1 MDIIAHALW
10 AGVGVG
16 LVQRR
21 WALSRRTVVLT
32 VAMAVLPDLL
42 QLLPMVGWAL
52 FSEEGLTALGGY
64 VQALPR
70 FEPVLPP
77 TVELLVFHLH
87 CVMHSAVVAGVATL
101 LLWAAM
107 RSFWIPLLGWWLH
120 IVIDVFTHSAE
131 FYPSPVL
138 YPITLRGFDGVAWNT
153 PWFMVVNYVA
163 LAGVGAWL
171 VWSRRKRKTL

>member
-1 MDIIAHALW
+1 MDVIAHGLW
-10 AGVGVG
+10 AGVGAG

-32 VAMAVLPDLL
+32 VVMAVLPDLL
-42 QLLPMVGWAL
+42 QLLPMAGWAL
-52 FSEEGLTALGGY
+52 VSKEGVAALGGY
-64 VQALPR
+64 IQALPSS
-70 FEPVLPP
+70 EPVLPP
-77 TVELLVFHLH
+77 TVERLVFHLH
-87 CVMHSAVVAGVATL
+87 CAMHSAVVAGAATV

-107 RSFWIPLLGWWLH
+107 RSCWVPLLGWWLH

-153 PWFMVVNYVA
+153 PWFMVVNYMA
-163 LAGVGAWL
+163 LALACTWLAW
-171 VWSRRKRKTL
+171 SQRKRRAP

>member
-1 MDIIAHALW
+1 MDVIAHGLW
-10 AGVGVG
+10 AGVGAG

-32 VAMAVLPDLL
+32 VVMAVLPDLL
-42 QLLPMVGWAL
+42 QLLPMAGWAL
-52 FSEEGLTALGGY
+52 VSKEGVAALGGY
-64 VQALPR
+64 IQALPSS
-70 FEPVLPP
+70 EPVLAGAA
-77 TVELLVFHLH
+77 TV
-87 CVMHSAVVAGVATL
+87 

-107 RSFWIPLLGWWLH
+107 RSCWVPLLGWWLH

-153 PWFMVVNYVA
+153 PWFMVVNYMA
-163 LAGVGAWL
+163 LALACTWLAW
-171 VWSRRKRKTL
+171 SQRKRRAP

>member
-1 MDIIAHALW
+1 MDIIAHGLW
-10 AGVGVG
+10 SGVGVS
-16 LVQRR
+16 LLQRR

-42 QLLPMVGWAL
+42 QLAPMVGWAL
-52 FSEEGLTALGGY
+52 FSKEGVAALGGY
-64 VQALPR
+64 VQALPSANSA
-70 FEPVLPP
+70 LPP
-77 TVELLVFHLH
+77 VVERLVFHLH
-87 CVMHSAVVAGVATL
+87 CAMHSAVVAGAATL

-163 LAGVGAWL
+163 LACAGTWL